1 MTPPSRMPIEE
12 RLAAL
17 EAQVAELTRLVAE
30 QRSELDARK
39 IWHSMARTLTCPAC
53 GGGSIVVVKQVK
65 EFAHMEFV
73 PLSLNPRMSMWKG
86 LVPGD
91 PLHVYVCKDCRLVEW
106 HVDSVEHLA
115 PDGVTIIELTRPDD
129 DEDVPSDD
137 PYR

>member
-1 MTPPSRMPIEE
+1 MSVED

-17 EAQVAELTRLVAE
+17 EAQVAELSRRVAE
-30 QRSELDARK
+30 QQDELDERQ

-53 GGGSIVVVKQVK
+53 GGGSIIVVKQVK

-73 PLSLNPRMSMWKG
+73 PLSLNPRVSMWKG

-91 PLHVYVCKDCRLVEW
+91 PLHVYVCKECRLVEW
-106 HVDSVEHLA
+106 HVDSTEHLV
-115 PDGVTIIELTRPDD
+115 PDNVNIVVLKRPDD
-129 DEDVPSDD
+129 DEPSDD

>member
-1 MTPPSRMPIEE
+1 MTPEE
-12 RLAAL
+12 RIAAL

-30 QRSELDARK
+30 QREELDERQ

-53 GGGSIVVVKQVK
+53 GGGSIIVVKQVK

-86 LVPGD
+86 LVPGAL
-91 PLHVYVCKDCRLVEW
+91 LHVYVCKECRLVEW
-106 HVDSVEHLA
+106 RVDSLEHLES
-115 PDGVTIIELTRPDD
+115 DGVTIVELERPDD
-129 DEDVPSDD
+129 DEDVPRDD